1 MDLRLMS
8 RLAVVLAAGALVA
21 WLAALFVGLSSGSPT
36 AAVVLRTVLTIV
48 VLVLLTRIVM
58 RRAYGEPGLLGRVA
72 VTAALA
78 YAISPA
84 AWAGR
89 ALVAQLFLDPGIA
102 TVILDLVL
110 WVAVVVAAGQ
120 SADTRTASPTAAP
133 YQLS

>member
-8 RLAVVLAAGALVA
+8 RLTVVLAVGALVA

-36 AAVVLRTVLTIV
+36 AAIVLRTLLTAV

-72 VTAALA
+72 VAGLVA

-89 ALVAQLFLDPGIA
+89 ALIAQLFWDPGVA
-102 TVILDLVL
+102 TVVLDLVL
-110 WVAVVVAAGQ
+110 WMAVVVAAGH
-120 SADTRTASPTAAP
+120 SADTRAESPAAAP